1 MDMKE
6 VVRIGLLMALYE
18 NLLTERQ
25 RDIMHQYINE
35 DFSLNEISELTGVTR
50 QAAHDTVKK
59 SIHRLERFEKAL
71 GLIKHNDELRQ
82 KLKNIKEKLNDAGV
96 RIADKELDELISEI

>member
-6 VVRIGLLMALYE
+6 VVRIGLLMDLYE
-18 NLLTERQ
+18 NLTERQ

-50 QAAHDTVKK
+50 QAAHDTVK
-59 SIHRLERFEKAL
+59 IHTPVGAIREGLRL
-71 GLIKHNDELRQ
+71 D
-82 KLKNIKEKLNDAGV
+82 
-96 RIADKELDELISEI
+96 

>member
-6 VVRIGLLMALYE
+6 VVRIGLLMDLYE

-35 DFSLNEISELTGVTR
+35 DFSLNEISELT
-50 QAAHDTVKK
+50 
-59 SIHRLERFEKAL
+59 E
-71 GLIKHNDELRQ
+71 
-82 KLKNIKEKLNDAGV
+82 
-96 RIADKELDELISEI
+96 